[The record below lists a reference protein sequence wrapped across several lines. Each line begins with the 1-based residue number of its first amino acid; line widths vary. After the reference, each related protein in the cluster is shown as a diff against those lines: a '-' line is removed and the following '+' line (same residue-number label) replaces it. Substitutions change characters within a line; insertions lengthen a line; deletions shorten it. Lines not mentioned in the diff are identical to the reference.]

1 MENSNLQNLNEELL
15 SSAEH
20 LNGKFNTLYTVS
32 LPLSVFFYPGHE
44 ILPDCYISG
53 RYLPSF
59 EANENSKVFDKPPS
73 EKPCRETLTKAC
85 SVRLLPLDIDVK
97 SILNMEDRGQSPTS
111 GRETADQQKRD
122 SESFADGPVTKKHK
136 NEDIIFL
143 EADNKTLDRN
153 TKPASQDVTVI
164 KVKSG
169 IQSKETAGGG
179 GGQKEKE
186 KKAPVDLSPE
196 SKSKAPSLQRTGSF
210 DSSRKVEKEQKMS
223 KVSPSLNSS
232 SSSSSS
238 TCTLDKTDRT
248 SLHCLEQKL
257 KDLQK
262 ASAQTKTKHQS
273 GEILSSKPKSLSP
286 SGMKPS
292 KDNHHRRKED
302 FITERKK
309 CNSSPKKQ
317 LKKSNSLPQVK
328 ENKMGNLF
336 CPTTDAKVTILP
348 INKPKDL
355 EHKPQS
361 TSNSVTITKI
371 SSGDSLSVPSKDI
384 KKVFSPKSKVSP
396 ESSRSKFPQ
405 KTFSKS
411 DKHRDKSE
419 KTHKEHKHR
428 DKEHRSRESS
438 RESREGKEHSKHNFC
453 SKCNDQFSTKEA
465 KKLHTCNSILD
476 AHYLIDATDRQ
487 KTSPTSSV
495 SNSETSSGSLS
506 RSSSRSSSPGIPGGV
521 SNKKHETPPKIKLSV
536 KNDSSDISKMKIS
549 LKKEESD
556 EKVKKLGSSGPKRDS
571 PKEKWVESKNCF
583 KSDQHLSERDRT
595 SGITIEPVNN
605 DDLLKQLGKNNGDC
619 RKDGKEDLSLIS
631 NRVDHEFSFSGKR
644 TYSPSMSE
652 NISVD
657 GKGER

>member
-1 MENSNLQNLNEELL
+1 MHCEIRSRSKQIILTILFLGKHC
-15 SSAEH
+15 SS
-20 LNGKFNTLYTVS
+20 S
-32 LPLSVFFYPGHE
+32 
-44 ILPDCYISG
+44 
-53 RYLPSF
+53 
-59 EANENSKVFDKPPS
+59 EAVRNSKVFRKPHS
-73 EKPCRETLTKAC
+73 EKTLREKITKPC
-85 SVRLLPLDIDVK
+85 SVKLFPLDVK
-97 SILNMEDRGQSPTS
+97 TWLNMDDREKSPS
-111 GRETADQQKRD
+111 SNRDIAKEQQKRD
-122 SESFADGPVTKKHK
+122 NDSFAEGPVTKKHK
-136 NEDIIFL
+136 NEDIIFI
-143 EADNKTLDRN
+143 EAENKLVDR
-153 TKPASQDVTVI
+153 TSSKPAGQDVTVI

-169 IQSKETAGGG
+169 GIQSKEKTP
-179 GGQKEKE
+179 
-186 KKAPVDLSPE
+186 KASADLSLSPE
-196 SKSKAPSLQRTGSF
+196 SKTKPSSLQRTGSF
-210 DSSRKVEKEQKMS
+210 DSSRKGGEKEQKMS
-223 KVSPSLNSS
+223 KTPTSSLNSS

-273 GEILSSKPKSLSP
+273 GDVLSSKPSKSLSP

-309 CNSSPKKQ
+309 CSSSPNKKL
-317 LKKSNSLPQVK
+317 LKKSTSLPQVK
-328 ENKMGNLF
+328 ESKIGSLF

-361 TSNSVTITKI
+361 SSNSVTITKI

-396 ESSRSKFPQ
+396 DSSKKFSL

-411 DKHRDKSE
+411 DKPRGDKSE

-428 DKEHRSRESS
+428 DKEQRSRESS
-438 RESREGKEHSKHNFC
+438 RESREGRADSKHNFC

-476 AHYLIDATDRQ
+476 AHYLIDDRGDRQ

-495 SNSETSSGSLS
+495 SNSETSGSLS
-506 RSSSRSSSPGIPGGV
+506 RSSSRSSSPGTVGAATAI
-521 SNKKHETPPKIKLSV
+521 SNKKPTESTGSKIKLV
-536 KNDSSDISKMKIS
+536 KSDSSEISKVKIS
-549 LKKEESD
+549 LKKDELD
-556 EKVKKLGSSGPKRDS
+556 EKVKRPGGSGPKRDS
-571 PKEKWVESKNCF
+571 PKEKWVESKNNY
-583 KSDQHLSERDRT
+583 KSDQSHLNERDRT
-595 SGITIEPVNN
+595 SGITIEPLNN
-605 DDLLKQLGKNNGDC
+605 DDLLVKQQLGKNNGDC

-652 NISVD
+652 SISVD
-657 GKGER
+657 GKGKNSFI

>member
-1 MENSNLQNLNEELL
+1 
-15 SSAEH
+15 
-20 LNGKFNTLYTVS
+20 
-32 LPLSVFFYPGHE
+32 
-44 ILPDCYISG
+44 
-53 RYLPSF
+53 
-59 EANENSKVFDKPPS
+59 
-73 EKPCRETLTKAC
+73 
-85 SVRLLPLDIDVK
+85 
-97 SILNMEDRGQSPTS
+97 MEDRGLSPS
-111 GRETADQQKRD
+111 SSSRDSADQQKRD

-143 EADNKTLDRN
+143 EADNKTLN
-153 TKPASQDVTVI
+153 TKPACQDVTVI

-169 IQSKETAGGG
+169 VQSKESGAVGGSGGG
-179 GGQKEKE
+179 VGVGGQKEKE
-186 KKAPVDLSPE
+186 KKASVDLSPE
-196 SKSKAPSLQRTGSF
+196 SKSKASTLQRTGSF
-210 DSSRKVEKEQKMS
+210 DSSRKVEKDQKMS
-223 KVSPSLNSS
+223 KPPSSLNSS
-232 SSSSSS
+232 SSSASS

-262 ASAQTKTKHQS
+262 ASAQTKTKQQS

-292 KDNHHRRKED
+292 KDHHRRKED

-355 EHKPQS
+355 EHRPQS

-396 ESSRSKFPQ
+396 ESSKSKFPL

-438 RESREGKEHSKHNFC
+438 RESREGKEHSKPNFC

-476 AHYLIDATDRQ
+476 AHYLIDERDRQ

-495 SNSETSSGSLS
+495 SNSEASSGSLS

-521 SNKKHETPPKIKLSV
+521 ASKKPNDTPPKIKLSV
-536 KNDSSDISKMKIS
+536 KNDSSDISKVKIS
-549 LKKEESD
+549 LKKDESD
-556 EKVKKLGSSGPKRDS
+556 DKVKKLGGSGPKRDS
-571 PKEKWVESKNCF
+571 PKEKWVESKNNY

-605 DDLLKQLGKNNGDC
+605 DDLVKQQLGKNNGDC

-652 NISVD
+652 SISVD
-657 GKGER
+657 GKGKNSFI

>member
-1 MENSNLQNLNEELL
+1 MDDREKSP
-15 SSAEH
+15 SS
-20 LNGKFNTLYTVS
+20 S
-32 LPLSVFFYPGHE
+32 SR
-44 ILPDCYISG
+44 D
-53 RYLPSF
+53 
-59 EANENSKVFDKPPS
+59 
-73 EKPCRETLTKAC
+73 
-85 SVRLLPLDIDVK
+85 
-97 SILNMEDRGQSPTS
+97 
-111 GRETADQQKRD
+111 TAKEQQKRD
-122 SESFADGPVTKKHK
+122 NESFADGPVTKKQK
-136 NEDIIFL
+136 NEDIIFI
-143 EADNKTLDRN
+143 EADNNKPVDRGS
-153 TKPASQDVTVI
+153 KPAGQDVTVI

-169 IQSKETAGGG
+169 IQSKEKA
-179 GGQKEKE
+179 QK
-186 KKAPVDLSPE
+186 ASTDLSLSPE
-196 SKSKAPSLQRTGSF
+196 SKTKASSLQRTGSF
-210 DSSRKVEKEQKMS
+210 DSSRKAEKEPKMS
-223 KVSPSLNSS
+223 KTPTSSLNSS

-273 GEILSSKPKSLSP
+273 GDVLSSKPSKSLSP

-309 CNSSPKKQ
+309 CNASPNKKL
-317 LKKSNSLPQVK
+317 LKKSTSLPQVK
-328 ENKMGNLF
+328 ESKMGNLF

-361 TSNSVTITKI
+361 GSNSVTITKI

-396 ESSRSKFPQ
+396 DSSKKFSL

-411 DKHRDKSE
+411 DKARGDKSD

-428 DKEHRSRESS
+428 DKEQRSRESS
-438 RESREGKEHSKHNFC
+438 RESREGRCDSKHNFC

-476 AHYLIDATDRQ
+476 AHYLIDERDRQ
-487 KTSPTSSV
+487 KPSPTSSV
-495 SNSETSSGSLS
+495 SNSETSGSLS
-506 RSSSRSSSPGIPGGV
+506 RSSSRSSSPGTVGATV
-521 SNKKHETPPKIKLSV
+521 SNKKPTESGSKIKLV
-536 KNDSSDISKMKIS
+536 KNDSSEISKVKIS
-549 LKKEESD
+549 LKKEELD
-556 EKVKKLGSSGPKRDS
+556 EKVKRPGGSGPKRDS
-571 PKEKWVESKNCF
+571 PKEKWVESKNNY
-583 KSDQHLSERDRT
+583 KSDQQHLNERDRT
-595 SGITIEPVNN
+595 SGITIEPLNN
-605 DDLLKQLGKNNGDC
+605 DDHLVKQQLGKNNGDC

-652 NISVD
+652 SISVD
-657 GKGER
+657 GKGKNSFIQFAESLNFYF